1 MRYAKG
7 TLAVS
12 SSRDIPLLLQVRNS
26 RFITHQQLFELMQLG
41 ASEYSRGSFN
51 WRIQRLLESNYIS
64 ICDGDF
70 GYTATV
76 YRIARPGLIQL
87 EKHGHFAAVLNSG
100 TAHLPLLSQAHH
112 ALELKEV
119 HVALAR
125 GNLLVSWQ
133 SEVETA
139 SSNTVSAAPLEKDY
153 DAVVDVWN
161 NDKIARF
168 ALEYE
173 RTLKSARRYEKI
185 RHALEAESKLGCIL
199 YITAGEGIAL
209 HLAHELSGVP
219 KRVAFATAP
228 AFRKGLLDTM
238 VVTHPTH
245 AEVPFRDL
253 LRGIF

>member
-26 RFITHQQLFELMQLG
+26 RFVTHQQLFEVMQLA

-64 ICDGDF
+64 ICDGNF
-70 GYTATV
+70 GYGATV
-76 YRIARPGLIQL
+76 YRITRPGLLQL

-100 TAHLPLLSQAHH
+100 TQHLPHLSQAHH
-112 ALELKEV
+112 ALELKGV
-119 HVALAR
+119 QVALAR
-125 GNLLVSWQ
+125 GNVLASWQ
-133 SEVETA
+133 SDVETA
-139 SSNTVSAAPLEKDY
+139 SSNTVSATPLEKDY

-173 RTLKSARRYEKI
+173 RTLKSTRQYEKI
-185 RHALEAESKLGCIL
+185 RQALEAENKLGCIL
-199 YITAGEGIAL
+199 YLTAGEEIAL
-209 HLAHELSGVP
+209 HLARELSGIP
-219 KRVAFATAP
+219 KRLAFATAP

-238 VVTHPTH
+238 VVTHPSH
-245 AEVPFRDL
+245 LEIPFRDL

>member
-26 RFITHQQLFELMQLG
+26 RFITHQQLFEVMQLA

-64 ICDGDF
+64 ICDGHF
-70 GYTATV
+70 GYGATV
-76 YRIARPGLIQL
+76 YRITRPGLLQL

-100 TAHLPLLSQAHH
+100 TRHLPHISQGYH
-112 ALELKEV
+112 ALELKAV

-125 GNLLVSWQ
+125 GNVLVSWQ
-133 SEVETA
+133 SDVETA
-139 SSNTVSAAPLEKDY
+139 SSNTVSATPLEKDY

-173 RTLKSARRYEKI
+173 RTLKSARQYEKI
-185 RHALEAESKLGCIL
+185 RQALEAENKLGCIL
-199 YITAGEGIAL
+199 YLTAGEEIAL
-209 HLAHELSGVP
+209 HLAQELSGIP
-219 KRVAFATAP
+219 KRLAFATAP
-228 AFRKGLLDTM
+228 AFRTALLDTM
-238 VVTHPTH
+238 VVTDPGR
-245 AEVPFRDL
+245 AEVPFRHL